1 MKPIYIL
8 ATIPGVLLPAAGWG
22 VGEGASEYAEEVVER
37 SAEFQPGG
45 RLSLVNVNG
54 EISVRTWDRHE
65 VAMKAEK
72 RAGAGSEEE
81 ARLLL
86 EETTVEFDRTED
98 RIDIRTELP
107 KRNRNVTVAYTLT
120 VPEEIA
126 LELRSANGG
135 IQANDVSGSVD
146 AKTTNGGIGLA
157 GITGAVTARTTNG
170 RIELSGIIGA
180 ASARTTNGKVDLSE
194 VLGPIQANAT
204 NGSLEVAISELGEQA
219 HDIVAATTNGGIE
232 VSLPRGLKAHL
243 KASTSNGHIESDF
256 PVTVKGRIGK
266 SVDGA
271 INGGGRLIDL
281 KTTNCSIR
289 LKELEPGSVR

>member
-8 ATIPGVLLPAAGWG
+8 ATILGVFLPAAGWG
-22 VGEGASEYAEEVVER
+22 VGEGASEYVEEVVER

-54 EISVRTWDRHE
+54 EISIGTWDRHE
-65 VAMKAEK
+65 VTMKAEK

-86 EETTVEFDRTED
+86 EETTVQFDRTED

-107 KRNRNVTVAYTLT
+107 KRKRNVRVAYTLT
-120 VPEEIA
+120 VPEEID
-126 LELRSANGG
+126 LTLRSANGG
-135 IQANDVSGSVD
+135 IQANDVSGAVD
-146 AKTTNGGIGLA
+146 AKTTNGSIEVA
-157 GITGAVTARTTNG
+157 GITGVVKARTTNG
-170 RIELSGIIGA
+170 
-180 ASARTTNGKVDLSE
+180 NVDLSE
-194 VLGPIQANAT
+194 VLGPIGANTT
-204 NGSLEVAISELGEQA
+204 NGKVEVAISELSEEP
-219 HDIVAATTNGGIE
+219 HDIRASTTNGGIE

-243 KASTSNGHIESDF
+243 KASTVNGSIDSDF

-266 SVDGA
+266 SVDEA

-281 KTTNCSIR
+281 KTTNGSIR
-289 LKELEPGSVR
+289 LKEL

>member
-1 MKPIYIL
+1 
-8 ATIPGVLLPAAGWG
+8 
-22 VGEGASEYAEEVVER
+22 
-37 SAEFQPGG
+37 
-45 RLSLVNVNG
+45 
-54 EISVRTWDRHE
+54 
-65 VAMKAEK
+65 MKAEK

-81 ARLLL
+81 ARQLL

-204 NGSLEVAISELGEQA
+204 NGSVEVAISVLGEQA

-281 KTTNCSIR
+281 KTTNGSIR
-289 LKELEPGSVR
+289 LKEL